1 MTIVYEAY
9 LEATSVNPSNWVP
22 IGSFHMNEEYNA
34 GWVGSAIVTLVSA
47 TTLTVGNVFQE
58 MIEVDLTPGA
68 RTTLHLVLRSDRPDA
83 DRDAAESTGD
93 SNEPTGVIVRAWPCM
108 VTNLEPFQGED
119 TTSAS
124 CTVHLADP
132 LTYLS
137 TRSIWGA
144 YRATSVGQ
152 ILGGVLSL
160 AVGGD
165 GKPTLTPALP
175 GLPNVSISESCRD
188 ELDDLPYSIAC
199 GETLGEWLE
208 DFLGLLG
215 VRMEILGGANGSVGI
230 KLTDRTATGNAINMT
245 VLLGTEERGASPGD
259 PSPSPSGSAPSGDT
273 SSGAA
278 SGEIDAQQ
286 MAVTSIAAY
295 PNISLRGGVLDDP
308 TYGSIRNF
316 GAPGAVGSVHSGVE
330 VSVDEASTRA
340 GFLVETARAEML
352 LLSTLS
358 RQPVFRPGRLV
369 QMDRRFMGFDTWQL
383 SRVQHS
389 FRRGGSYENSTV
401 LLTASRV
408 WHPLRPLPR
417 PPRFVTGTVD
427 GGQDRYDDHEPIPRD
442 RLGRIPVTLSFVPT
456 PTGEEALSLALAD
469 TNEDQHITLDD
480 FDSGTLEDYRTRSSY
495 WIVEEQN
502 YRAGEYDDPYPG
514 QIDDDLT
521 TEQVAERR
529 RIRQKRNTALK
540 YAAYRQAAIDRSE
553 DRDQDG
559 TLSLRD
565 QEISNDLHNIL
576 ADSDDRAELEQ
587 QWQSYKAGTIAE
599 DFPDLADSSAL
610 DARLPM
616 LREYGSLFDDSGP
629 SSDQDLGLTQDEW
642 TTALAVQRDAA
653 VADERWPPRIPL
665 TIIEPMAGSMHGFI
679 PAHRHGDICR
689 VAVHHPL
696 YAEIAGFQYRSNR
709 QINAQIVGA
718 TAGLVVEHDANAA
731 WSGLVFRPAED
742 LEDGSSGSS
751 GSSGTSGST

>member
-1 MTIVYEAY
+1 MTTLYEAY

-22 IGSFHMNEEYNA
+22 VGSFRMDEEYNA
-34 GWVGSAIVTLVSA
+34 GWVGNAIVTLVGT

-58 MIEVDLTPGA
+58 MIEVNLTPGA
-68 RTTLHLVLRSDRPDA
+68 RTTLHLVLRTDSPDA
-83 DRDAAESTGD
+83 DEDAAEPAVGND
-93 SNEPTGVIVRAWPCM
+93 EPLGVIVRAWPCM

-119 TTSAS
+119 LTSAS
-124 CTVHLADP
+124 CTVQLADP

-152 ILGGVLSL
+152 MLGGALSL

-175 GLPNVSISESCRD
+175 GLPNVSISESFRE
-188 ELDDLPYSIAC
+188 ELDDLPYSIAA
-199 GETLGEWLE
+199 GETLGEWLG
-208 DFLGLLG
+208 DFLGMLG
-215 VRMEILGGANGSVGI
+215 VRMEMLGGANGSVAI
-230 KLTDRTATGNAINMT
+230 KLTDRAATGNAINMA
-245 VLLGTEERGASPGD
+245 VLLGTEERGAAPGD
-259 PSPSPSGSAPSGDT
+259 PPPSSSGSTSGDT
-273 SSGAA
+273 GSSDAA
-278 SGEIDAQQ
+278 SGEVSAQQ
-286 MAVTSIAAY
+286 MAVTGIAAY

-316 GAPGAVGSVHSGVE
+316 GAPGAVGGVHSGVE
-330 VSVDEASTRA
+330 VSVDEASNRS

-369 QMDRRFMGFDTWQL
+369 QLDRRFMGFDTWQL
-383 SRVQHS
+383 SRVQHTL
-389 FRRGGSYENSTV
+389 RRGGVYENATV
-401 LLTASRV
+401 LLAASRV

-427 GGQDRYDDHEPIPRD
+427 GGSGRYDDHEPIPRD
-442 RLGRIPVTLSFVPT
+442 RLGRIPVSLSFVPT
-456 PTGEEALSLALAD
+456 PTGEEALTLALAD
-469 TNEDQHITLDD
+469 SNDDHRVTLDD
-480 FDSGTLEDYRTRSSY
+480 FDSTTLEDYRTRSSY
-495 WIVEEQN
+495 WIVEEQK
-502 YRAGEYDDPYPG
+502 YRAGDYNDPYPG
-514 QIDDDLT
+514 QSDDDLT
-521 TEQVAERR
+521 EAQVAERR

-540 YAAYRQAAIDRSE
+540 YAAYRQAAIERSE

-565 QEISNDLHNIL
+565 QEVSNDMHNIL
-576 ADSDDRAELEQ
+576 ADPDSRDELER
-587 QWQSYKAGTIAE
+587 QWASYKAGTLAT
-599 DFPDLADSSAL
+599 DFPDLDDTSAL
-610 DARLPM
+610 AARLPL
-616 LREYGSLFDDSGP
+616 LREYGSLFDDRGP
-629 SSDQDLGLTQDEW
+629 TDDQDLGLTDDEW
-642 TTALAVQRDAA
+642 TTALAAQRDAA

-689 VAVHHPL
+689 VAIHHPL

-742 LEDGSSGSS
+742 LEDAAGDSSDSA
-751 GSSGTSGST
+751 